1 MVECETCG
9 APRKNEID
17 AIRCAREDIAENE

>member
-1 MVECETCG
+1 MFECDTCG
-9 APRKNEID
+9 ARCKNELD